1 MNKEIYNN
9 VQIRRH
15 VLLQHLVFKGKF
27 MGNSRQPWKIRYSQ
41 FWGLASWIA
50 RKPKT
55 ILFSKIGSQRVS
67 VEALSDWKLSREVE
81 YARWAFELSKR
92 EIRGSS

>member
-1 MNKEIYNN
+1 MIIINQAFE
-9 VQIRRH
+9 V
-15 VLLQHLVFKGKF
+15 
-27 MGNSRQPWKIRYSQ
+27 NSQWTLNLTISDKIEYRM
-41 FWGLASWIA
+41 IED
-50 RKPKT
+50 